1 MRRGAH
7 LGMTESDGVPW
18 LKLKQGLTLRGYF
31 LCAAHLTA
39 SSQGLFE
46 QRDPPTPASRVAV
59 SLGR

>member
-1 MRRGAH
+1 
-7 LGMTESDGVPW
+7 MTESDGVPW